1 MTKIV
6 IWAQSVCRSTMDLY
20 REVKRLRD
28 DVGVTVVLR
37 RDGRGEDVRK
47 LREAQGQGDYSD
59 VVDREWNG
67 KVERGIELLDLGA
80 VHVFSGYQACCA
92 VRELMVEAKR
102 RALRVVEYDEVPCEM
117 CLGVKGALKRIYYA
131 MVLPMRVRR
140 AVKAADLFISAS
152 GNMGMD
158 RLVRLGWKREAIVP
172 FGYASG
178 RLGVSGEGKFEPCR
192 GVEGIVREGDF
203 MNRVERVDRVEG
215 GRLGVR
221 SQELGDRSQGLA
233 VSGDGKFEPCRGV
246 EGERLAVSGQRLA
259 VEGRILRVLHTG
271 VEAKYRGVDV
281 LKRAAAS
288 LKRRGVELD
297 VKFTGGKV
305 DATQLPGLYEWADVV
320 VACGLCEPW
329 GMRVNDVLLE
339 GLPVVVSDGMGAA
352 MLCDEFGCGCVV
364 PKGDANAL
372 AAVLERCANDRE
384 FLAHLRSGA
393 KMAAAEI
400 TPEKRAKVWLNKV
413 MGE

>member
-1 MTKIV
+1 
-6 IWAQSVCRSTMDLY
+6 MDLY

-28 DVGVTVVLR
+28 DVAVRVILR
-37 RDGRGEDVRK
+37 ADERGEGVRK

-59 VVDREWNG
+59 VVDRVWDG
-67 KVERGIELLDLGA
+67 KVKSGIELLDLGA
-80 VHVFSGYQACCA
+80 VHVFSGYQACQA

-102 RALRVVEYDEVPCEM
+102 RALCVVEYDEAPCEM
-117 CLGVKGALKRIYYA
+117 CLGVKGALKRLYYA
-131 MVLPMRVRR
+131 MILPMRVRR

-152 GNMGMD
+152 GNMGME

-178 RLGVSGEGKFEPCR
+178 RLAVSGQR
-192 GVEGIVREGDF
+192 
-203 MNRVERVDRVEG
+203 
-215 GRLGVR
+215 
-221 SQELGDRSQGLA
+221 LA
-233 VSGDGKFEPCRGV
+233 VSEEGGFEPCRGV

-259 VEGRILRVLHTG
+259 VEGTGLRVLHTG
-271 VEAKYRGVDV
+271 IEAKYRGADV
-281 LKRAAAS
+281 LRRAAAS
-288 LKRRGVELD
+288 LKRRGVELE

-305 DATQLPGLYEWADVV
+305 DAVQLPGLYEWADVV
-320 VACGLCEPW
+320 VACGICEPW

-384 FLAHLRSGA
+384 FLAHLRRGA
-393 KMAAAEI
+393 KMAAEEI
-400 TPEKRAKVWLNKV
+400 TPEKRARVWINKV
-413 MGE
+413 LGE

>member
-59 VVDREWNG
+59 VVDREWDG
-67 KVERGIELLDLGA
+67 KFESGIELLDLGA
-80 VHVFSGYQACCA
+80 VHVFSGYQACRA
-92 VRELMVEAKR
+92 VRELMIEAKR
-102 RALRVVEYDEVPCEM
+102 RALRVVEYDEAPCEM
-117 CLGVKGALKRIYYA
+117 CLGVKGALKRLYYA
-131 MVLPMRVRR
+131 MILPMRVRR

-152 GNMGMD
+152 GNMGME

-192 GVEGIVREGDF
+192 GVEGIVREWDF
-203 MNRVERVDRVEG
+203 MNRVERVDRVDG

-221 SQELGDRSQGLA
+221 SQELGDRSQELG
-233 VSGDGKFEPCRGV
+233 VSDGG
-246 EGERLAVSGQRLA
+246 A
-259 VEGRILRVLHTG
+259 LRVLHTG

-281 LKRAAAS
+281 LKRAAES

-305 DATQLPGLYEWADVV
+305 DAAQLPGLYEWADIV

-372 AAVLERCANDRE
+372 AAVLERCANDRK

-393 KMAAAEI
+393 KMAAEEI

-413 MGE
+413 LGE

>member
-1 MTKIV
+1 MIRLV

-59 VVDREWNG
+59 VVDREWDG
-67 KVERGIELLDLGA
+67 KVESGIELLDLGA
-80 VHVFSGYQACCA
+80 VHVFSGYQVSAA
-92 VRELMVEAKR
+92 VRRLMVEAKR
-102 RALRVVEYDEVPCEM
+102 RGCRVVGYDEAPCEM
-117 CLGVKGALKRIYYA
+117 CLGVKGALKRLYYA
-131 MVLPMRVRR
+131 MILPMRVRR

-178 RLGVSGEGKFEPCR
+178 RLGVSG
-192 GVEGIVREGDF
+192 
-203 MNRVERVDRVEG
+203 
-215 GRLGVR
+215 
-221 SQELGDRSQGLA
+221 QQLA
-233 VSGDGKFEPCRGV
+233 VDGMG
-246 EGERLAVSGQRLA
+246 
-259 VEGRILRVLHTG
+259 LRVLHTG

-281 LKRAAAS
+281 LKRAAES

-305 DATQLPGLYEWADVV
+305 DAAQLPGLYKWADIV

-352 MLCDEFGCGCVV
+352 ILCDEFGCGCVV

-372 AAVLERCANDRE
+372 AAVLERCANDRK

-393 KMAAAEI
+393 KWAAEEI
-400 TPEKRAKVWLNKV
+400 TPEKRAKIWLNKV
-413 MGE
+413 LSE

>member
-59 VVDREWNG
+59 VVDREWDG
-67 KVERGIELLDLGA
+67 KVESGIELLDLGA
-80 VHVFSGYQACCA
+80 VHVFSGYQASRA
-92 VRELMVEAKR
+92 VRELMIEAKR
-102 RALRVVEYDEVPCEM
+102 RAFRVVEYDEAPCEM
-117 CLGVKGALKRIYYA
+117 CLGVKGALKRFYYA
-131 MVLPMRVRR
+131 MILPMRVGA
-140 AVKAADLFISAS
+140 AVRAADLFVSAS
-152 GNMGMD
+152 GNMGID
-158 RLVRLGWKREAIVP
+158 RLVRLGWRREQIVP

-178 RLGVSGEGKFEPCR
+178 RLGV
-192 GVEGIVREGDF
+192 RE
-203 MNRVERVDRVEG
+203 
-215 GRLGVR
+215 
-221 SQELGDRSQGLA
+221 QELGGRCLTQSHKGAEAQRSCMGLNGGLQNSESLSLC
-233 VSGDGKFEPCRGV
+233 VKSVDGEFG
-246 EGERLAVSGQRLA
+246 VSGQRLA
-259 VEGRILRVLHTG
+259 VEGTGLRVLHTG

-281 LKRAAAS
+281 LKRAVAS
-288 LKRRGVELD
+288 LKRRGVDVD

-305 DATQLPGLYEWADVV
+305 DAAELPGLYEWADVV

-339 GLPVVVSDGMGAA
+339 GVPVVVSDGMGAA
-352 MLCDEFGCGCVV
+352 MLCDAYGCGCVV
-364 PKGDANAL
+364 PKGDARAL

-384 FLAHLRSGA
+384 FYGHLKSGA
-393 KMAAAEI
+393 MKAAQALLPQNMAREWVD
-400 TPEKRAKVWLNKV
+400 KVV
-413 MGE
+413 G

>member
-59 VVDREWNG
+59 VVDREWDG
-67 KVERGIELLDLGA
+67 KVESGIELLHLGA
-80 VHVFSGYQACCA
+80 VHVFSGYQSCHA
-92 VRELMVEAKR
+92 VRDLMVEAKR
-102 RALRVVEYDEVPCEM
+102 RALRVVEYDEAPCEM
-117 CLGVKGALKRIYYA
+117 CLGVKGALKRLYYRF
-131 MVLPMRVRR
+131 VLPKKVQK
-140 AVKAADLFISAS
+140 AVSAADLFISAS

-172 FGYASG
+172 FGYVCG
-178 RLGVSGEGKFEPCR
+178 
-192 GVEGIVREGDF
+192 
-203 MNRVERVDRVEG
+203 
-215 GRLGVR
+215 
-221 SQELGDRSQGLA
+221 
-233 VSGDGKFEPCRGV
+233 
-246 EGERLAVSGQRLA
+246 RLAVSGQRLA
-259 VEGRILRVLHTG
+259 VEGTGLRVLHTG
-271 VEAKYRGVDV
+271 IEAKYRGVDV
-281 LKRAAAS
+281 LKRVATS
-288 LKRRGVELD
+288 LKRRGVELE

-305 DATQLPGLYEWADVV
+305 DAAQLPRLYEWADVV

-372 AAVLERCANDRE
+372 AAVLERCARDRE

-393 KMAAAEI
+393 KMAAEEI
-400 TPEKRAKVWLNKV
+400 APKKRARVWLDKV
-413 MGE
+413 LGE

>member
-67 KVERGIELLDLGA
+67 KVESGIELLDLGA
-80 VHVFSGYQACCA
+80 VHVFSGYQACRA
-92 VRELMVEAKR
+92 VRELMIEAKR
-102 RALRVVEYDEVPCEM
+102 RALRVVEYDEAPCEM
-117 CLGVKGALKRIYYA
+117 CLGVKGALKRLYYA
-131 MVLPMRVRR
+131 MILPMRVRR

-152 GNMGMD
+152 GNMGME

-178 RLGVSGEGKFEPCR
+178 KLGVSGQ
-192 GVEGIVREGDF
+192 GIRPLRVLATHRDASKPSDREA
-203 MNRVERVDRVEG
+203 E
-215 GRLGVR
+215 LGVR
-221 SQELGDRSQGLA
+221 VSAPCGCSQPIGARASRANARPSQELG
-233 VSGDGKFEPCRGV
+233 V
-246 EGERLAVSGQRLA
+246 EGTG
-259 VEGRILRVLHTG
+259 LRVLHTG

-288 LKRRGVELD
+288 LKRRGVELE

-305 DATQLPGLYEWADVV
+305 DAAQLPGLYEWADVV

-393 KMAAAEI
+393 KMAAVEI
-400 TPEKRAKVWLNKV
+400 APEKRAKIWLGKV
-413 MGE
+413 LGE

>member
-59 VVDREWNG
+59 VVDREWDG
-67 KVERGIELLDLGA
+67 KFESGIELLDLGA
-80 VHVFSGYQACCA
+80 VHIFSGYQACCA
-92 VRELMVEAKR
+92 VRELMIEAKR
-102 RALRVVEYDEVPCEM
+102 RALRVVEYDEAPCEM
-117 CLGVKGALKRIYYA
+117 CLGVKGALKRLYYA
-131 MVLPMRVRR
+131 MILPMRVRR

-152 GNMGMD
+152 GNMGME
-158 RLVRLGWKREAIVP
+158 RLVRLGWKREAIVS
-172 FGYASG
+172 FGYA
-178 RLGVSGEGKFEPCR
+178 C
-192 GVEGIVREGDF
+192 
-203 MNRVERVDRVEG
+203 

-221 SQELGDRSQGLA
+221 EQELGGRCLTQRHKDAEAQRGEENSESLSLC
-233 VSGDGKFEPCRGV
+233 VKSVDGELGV
-246 EGERLAVSGQRLA
+246 CGKGLAVSGQRLA
-259 VEGRILRVLHTG
+259 VEGRELRVLHTG

-288 LKRRGVELD
+288 LKRRGVDVD

-305 DATQLPGLYEWADVV
+305 DAAQLPGLYEWADVV

-393 KMAAAEI
+393 KMAVAEI
-400 TPEKRAKVWLNKV
+400 APEKRAKVWLGKV
-413 MGE
+413 LGE

>member
-1 MTKIV
+1 MIRLV

-59 VVDREWNG
+59 VVDREWDG
-67 KVERGIELLDLGA
+67 KFESGIELLDLGA
-80 VHVFSGYQACCA
+80 VHVFSGYQACRA

-102 RALRVVEYDEVPCEM
+102 RALRVVEYDEAPCEM
-117 CLGVKGALKRIYYA
+117 CLGVKGALKRLYYA
-131 MVLPMRVRR
+131 MILPMRVRR

-178 RLGVSGEGKFEPCR
+178 RLGVSG
-192 GVEGIVREGDF
+192 
-203 MNRVERVDRVEG
+203 
-215 GRLGVR
+215 
-221 SQELGDRSQGLA
+221 QQLA
-233 VSGDGKFEPCRGV
+233 VDGMG
-246 EGERLAVSGQRLA
+246 
-259 VEGRILRVLHTG
+259 LRVLHTG

-288 LKRRGVELD
+288 LKRRGVELE

-305 DATQLPGLYEWADVV
+305 DAAELPGLYEWADVV

-339 GLPVVVSDGMGAA
+339 GVPVVVSDGMGAA

-372 AAVLERCANDRE
+372 AAVLERCANDRK

-393 KMAAAEI
+393 KWAAEEI
-400 TPEKRAKVWLNKV
+400 TPEKRAKIWLNKV
-413 MGE
+413 LSE

>member
-59 VVDREWNG
+59 VVDREWDG
-67 KVERGIELLDLGA
+67 KFESGVELLDLGA
-80 VHVFSGYQACCA
+80 VHVFSGYQVNRA

-102 RALRVVEYDEVPCEM
+102 RALRVVEYDEAPCEM
-117 CLGVKGALKRIYYA
+117 CVGVKGALKRLYYA

-178 RLGVSGEGKFEPCR
+178 GFGEWGTGNGELEMGR
-192 GVEGIVREGDF
+192 G
-203 MNRVERVDRVEG
+203 
-215 GRLGVR
+215 
-221 SQELGDRSQGLA
+221 
-233 VSGDGKFEPCRGV
+233 
-246 EGERLAVSGQRLA
+246 
-259 VEGRILRVLHTG
+259 LRVLHTG

-288 LKRRGVELD
+288 LKRRGVELE
-297 VKFTGGKV
+297 VKFAGGKV
-305 DATQLPGLYEWADVV
+305 DAAQLPRLYEWADVV

-329 GMRVNDVLLE
+329 GMRVNDVLFE
-339 GLPVVVSDGMGAA
+339 GIPVVVSDGMGAA

-400 TPEKRAKVWLNKV
+400 APEKRAKVWLGKV
-413 MGE
+413 LGE

>member
-1 MTKIV
+1 MTKVV

-20 REVKRLRD
+20 REVKKLRD
-28 DVGVTVVLR
+28 DIGVTVVLR
-37 RDGRGEDVRK
+37 HDERGEDVRK

-59 VVDREWNG
+59 VVDREWDGEFNS
-67 KVERGIELLDLGA
+67 GIEFLDLGA
-80 VHVFSGYQACCA
+80 VHVFSGYQASRA

-102 RALRVVEYDEVPCEM
+102 RGKRVVEYDEAPCEM
-117 CLGVKGALKRIYYA
+117 CLGFKAWLKRLYYRF
-131 MVLPMRVRR
+131 VLPKKVQK
-140 AVKAADLFISAS
+140 AVSAADLFISAS

-172 FGYASG
+172 FGY
-178 RLGVSGEGKFEPCR
+178 VSGK
-192 GVEGIVREGDF
+192 
-203 MNRVERVDRVEG
+203 
-215 GRLGVR
+215 
-221 SQELGDRSQGLA
+221 LA
-233 VSGDGKFEPCRGV
+233 VSSQ
-246 EGERLAVSGQRLA
+246 RLAVSGQQLE
-259 VEGRILRVLHTG
+259 VEGMGLRVLHTG
-271 VEAKYRGVDV
+271 IEAKYRGVDV
-281 LKRAAAS
+281 LKRAAMS
-288 LKRRGVELD
+288 LKRRGVELE

-305 DATQLPGLYEWADVV
+305 DAAQLSGLYEWADIV

-393 KMAAAEI
+393 KMAAEEI
-400 TPEKRAKVWLNKV
+400 APEKRAKVWLNKV
-413 MGE
+413 LGE

>member
-1 MTKIV
+1 
-6 IWAQSVCRSTMDLY
+6 
-20 REVKRLRD
+20 
-28 DVGVTVVLR
+28 
-37 RDGRGEDVRK
+37 
-47 LREAQGQGDYSD
+47 
-59 VVDREWNG
+59 
-67 KVERGIELLDLGA
+67 
-80 VHVFSGYQACCA
+80 
-92 VRELMVEAKR
+92 
-102 RALRVVEYDEVPCEM
+102 M
-117 CLGVKGALKRIYYA
+117 CLGVKGALKRLYYA
-131 MVLPMRVRR
+131 MILPMRVRR

-178 RLGVSGEGKFEPCR
+178 RLAVSGEGKFEPCR

-203 MNRVERVDRVEG
+203 MNRVERVDRV
-215 GRLGVR
+215 
-221 SQELGDRSQGLA
+221 
-233 VSGDGKFEPCRGV
+233 DGEFG
-246 EGERLAVSGQRLA
+246 VSGQQLA

-305 DATQLPGLYEWADVV
+305 DVTQLSGLYEWADIV

-372 AAVLERCANDRE
+372 AAVLERCANDRK
-384 FLAHLRSGA
+384 FLAHLMSGA

-400 TPEKRAKVWLNKV
+400 TPEKRAKVWINKV
-413 MGE
+413 LGE

>member
-59 VVDREWNG
+59 VVDREWDG
-67 KVERGIELLDLGA
+67 KVESGIELLDLGA
-80 VHVFSGYQACCA
+80 VHVFSGYQACRA
-92 VRELMVEAKR
+92 IRELMIEAKR
-102 RALRVVEYDEVPCEM
+102 RALRVVEYDEAPCEM
-117 CLGVKGALKRIYYA
+117 CLGVKGALKRLYYA
-131 MVLPMRVRR
+131 MILPMRVRR

-152 GNMGMD
+152 GNMGME

-172 FGYASG
+172 FGYACG

-192 GVEGIVREGDF
+192 GV
-203 MNRVERVDRVEG
+203 
-215 GRLGVR
+215 
-221 SQELGDRSQGLA
+221 A
-233 VSGDGKFEPCRGV
+233 
-246 EGERLAVSGQRLA
+246 GERLAV
-259 VEGRILRVLHTG
+259 EGMGLRVLHTG

-288 LKRRGVELD
+288 LKRRGVDVE

-305 DATQLPGLYEWADVV
+305 DAAQLPGLYEWADVV

-393 KMAAAEI
+393 KMAAVEI
-400 TPEKRAKVWLNKV
+400 APEKRAKVWLGKV
-413 MGE
+413 LGE

>member
-1 MTKIV
+1 MTKVV

-37 RDGRGEDVRK
+37 SDGRGEDVRK

-59 VVDREWNG
+59 VVDRVWDG
-67 KVERGIELLDLGA
+67 KVKSGIEFLNLGT
-80 VHVFSGYQACCA
+80 VHVFSGYQACRA

-102 RALRVVEYDEVPCEM
+102 RALRVVEYDEAPCEM
-117 CLGVKGALKRIYYA
+117 CLGVKGALKRLYYA
-131 MVLPMRVRR
+131 MILPMRVRG

-152 GNMGMD
+152 GNMGME

-178 RLGVSGEGKFEPCR
+178 RLAVSGQQLAVSGQ
-192 GVEGIVREGDF
+192 
-203 MNRVERVDRVEG
+203 
-215 GRLGVR
+215 RLR
-221 SQELGDRSQGLA
+221 

-246 EGERLAVSGQRLA
+246 EEERLAVSGQRLA

-271 VEAKYRGVDV
+271 IEAKYRGVDV

-288 LKRRGVELD
+288 LKRRGVEFE

-305 DATQLPGLYEWADVV
+305 DAAQLPGLYEWADVV
-320 VACGLCEPW
+320 VSCGLCEPW
-329 GMRVNDVLLE
+329 GMRVNDVILE

-372 AAVLERCANDRE
+372 AAVLERCARDRE

-393 KMAAAEI
+393 KMAAEEI

-413 MGE
+413 LGE

>member
-59 VVDREWNG
+59 VVDREWDG
-67 KVERGIELLDLGA
+67 KFESGVELLDLGA
-80 VHVFSGYQACCA
+80 VHVFSGYQVNRA

-102 RALRVVEYDEVPCEM
+102 RALRVVEYDEAPCEM
-117 CLGVKGALKRIYYA
+117 CVGVKGALKRLYYA
-131 MVLPMRVRR
+131 VVLPMRVRR
-140 AVKAADLFISAS
+140 AVEAADLFISAS
-152 GNMGMD
+152 GNMGME
-158 RLVRLGWKREAIVP
+158 RLVRLGWKREAIEP

-178 RLGVSGEGKFEPCR
+178 RGSDV
-192 GVEGIVREGDF
+192 GVEGSGRGRD
-203 MNRVERVDRVEG
+203 VE
-215 GRLGVR
+215 
-221 SQELGDRSQGLA
+221 
-233 VSGDGKFEPCRGV
+233 
-246 EGERLAVSGQRLA
+246 
-259 VEGRILRVLHTG
+259 VEGRELRVLHTG

-288 LKRRGVELD
+288 LKRRGVELE

-305 DATQLPGLYEWADVV
+305 DAAQLPRLYEWADVV

-339 GLPVVVSDGMGAA
+339 GIPVVVSDGMGAA

-372 AAVLERCANDRE
+372 AAVLERCANDRG

-400 TPEKRAKVWLNKV
+400 APEKRAKVWLGKV
-413 MGE
+413 LGE

>member
-59 VVDREWNG
+59 VVDRVWDG
-67 KVERGIELLDLGA
+67 KFESGVELLDLGA
-80 VHVFSGYQACCA
+80 VHVFSGYQVNRA

-102 RALRVVEYDEVPCEM
+102 RALRVVEYDEAPCEM
-117 CLGVKGALKRIYYA
+117 CVGVKGALKRFYYA
-131 MVLPMRVRR
+131 MILPMRVRR
-140 AVKAADLFISAS
+140 VVEAADLFISAS
-152 GNMGMD
+152 GNMGME
-158 RLVRLGWKREAIVP
+158 RLVRLGWKREAIVQ

-178 RLGVSGEGKFEPCR
+178 KLG
-192 GVEGIVREGDF
+192 
-203 MNRVERVDRVEG
+203 
-215 GRLGVR
+215 
-221 SQELGDRSQGLA
+221 ELG
-233 VSGDGKFEPCRGV
+233 SGKWEAG
-246 EGERLAVSGQRLA
+246 SG
-259 VEGRILRVLHTG
+259 LRVLHTG

-288 LKRRGVELD
+288 LKRRGVDVE

-305 DATQLPGLYEWADVV
+305 DAAQLPRLYEWADVV

-339 GLPVVVSDGMGAA
+339 GIPVVVSDGMGAA

-372 AAVLERCANDRE
+372 AAVLERCARDRG
-384 FLAHLRSGA
+384 FLTHLRSGA
-393 KMAAAEI
+393 KRAAAEI
-400 TPEKRAKVWLNKV
+400 APEKRAKVWLGKV
-413 MGE
+413 LGE

>member
-28 DVGVTVVLR
+28 DVDVTVVLR

-59 VVDREWNG
+59 VVDRVWDG
-67 KVERGIELLDLGA
+67 KVESGIELLDLGA
-80 VHVFSGYQACCA
+80 VHVFSGYQANRA
-92 VRELMVEAKR
+92 VRELMIEAKR
-102 RALRVVEYDEVPCEM
+102 RALRVVEYDEAPCEM
-117 CLGVKGALKRIYYA
+117 CLGVKGALKRLYYA
-131 MVLPMRVRR
+131 MVLPMRVGA
-140 AVKAADLFISAS
+140 AVRAADLFISAS
-152 GNMGMD
+152 GNMGID
-158 RLVRLGWKREAIVP
+158 RLVRLGWRREQIVP

-178 RLGVSGEGKFEPCR
+178 RLGVSG
-192 GVEGIVREGDF
+192 
-203 MNRVERVDRVEG
+203 
-215 GRLGVR
+215 
-221 SQELGDRSQGLA
+221 QQ
-233 VSGDGKFEPCRGV
+233 
-246 EGERLAVSGQRLA
+246 LA
-259 VEGRILRVLHTG
+259 VEGRGLRVLHTG

-281 LKRAAAS
+281 LKRAVAS
-288 LKRRGVELD
+288 LKRRGVELE

-305 DATQLPGLYEWADVV
+305 DAAQLPGLYEWADVV

-339 GLPVVVSDGMGAA
+339 GVPVVVSDGMGAA
-352 MLCDEFGCGCVV
+352 MLCDAYGCGCVV

-400 TPEKRAKVWLNKV
+400 VPEKRAKVWLGKV
-413 MGE
+413 LGE

>member
-1 MTKIV
+1 
-6 IWAQSVCRSTMDLY
+6 
-20 REVKRLRD
+20 
-28 DVGVTVVLR
+28 
-37 RDGRGEDVRK
+37 
-47 LREAQGQGDYSD
+47 
-59 VVDREWNG
+59 
-67 KVERGIELLDLGA
+67 
-80 VHVFSGYQACCA
+80 
-92 VRELMVEAKR
+92 MVEAKR
-102 RALRVVEYDEVPCEM
+102 RALCVVEYDEAPCEM
-117 CLGVKGALKRIYYA
+117 CLGVKGALKRLYYA
-131 MVLPMRVRR
+131 MILPMRVRR

-152 GNMGMD
+152 GNMGME

-172 FGYASG
+172 FGYA
-178 RLGVSGEGKFEPCR
+178 C
-192 GVEGIVREGDF
+192 
-203 MNRVERVDRVEG
+203 

-221 SQELGDRSQGLA
+221 SQELGVRVSAPCGCSQPIGTRASRATARPSQEL
-233 VSGDGKFEPCRGV
+233 GV
-246 EGERLAVSGQRLA
+246 RDVA
-259 VEGRILRVLHTG
+259 VEGTGLRVLHTG

-288 LKRRGVELD
+288 LKGRGVELV

-305 DATQLPGLYEWADVV
+305 DAAQLPGFYEWADVV

-393 KMAAAEI
+393 KMAVEEI
-400 TPEKRAKVWLNKV
+400 TPEKRARVWINKV
-413 MGE
+413 LGE

>member
-1 MTKIV
+1 MTKVV

-59 VVDREWNG
+59 VVDRVWDG
-67 KVERGIELLDLGA
+67 KVKSGIEFLNLGT
-80 VHVFSGYQACCA
+80 VHVFSGYQACRA

-102 RALRVVEYDEVPCEM
+102 RALRVVEYDEAPCEM
-117 CLGVKGALKRIYYA
+117 CLGVKGALKRLYYA
-131 MVLPMRVRR
+131 MVLPMRVRG

-152 GNMGMD
+152 GNMGME

-178 RLGVSGEGKFEPCR
+178 RL
-192 GVEGIVREGDF
+192 
-203 MNRVERVDRVEG
+203 
-215 GRLGVR
+215 
-221 SQELGDRSQGLA
+221 A
-233 VSGDGKFEPCRGV
+233 VSGRQ
-246 EGERLAVSGQRLA
+246 LAVSGQRLA

-271 VEAKYRGVDV
+271 IEAKYRGVDV

-288 LKRRGVELD
+288 LKRRGVEFE

-305 DATQLPGLYEWADVV
+305 DASELPGLYEWADIV

-329 GMRVNDVLLE
+329 GMRVNDVLLA

-372 AAVLERCANDRE
+372 AAVLERCAKDCE
-384 FLAHLRSGA
+384 FLAHLRSGV
-393 KMAAAEI
+393 KRAAAEI
-400 TPEKRAKVWLNKV
+400 APEKRAKVLLNKV
-413 MGE
+413 LGE

>member
-6 IWAQSVCRSTMDLY
+6 IWVQSVCRSTMDLY

-59 VVDREWNG
+59 VVDREWDG
-67 KVERGIELLDLGA
+67 KFESGIELLDLGA
-80 VHVFSGYQACCA
+80 VHVFSGYQASRA
-92 VRELMVEAKR
+92 VRELMIEAKR
-102 RALRVVEYDEVPCEM
+102 RALRVVEYDEAPCEM
-117 CLGVKGALKRIYYA
+117 CLGVKGALKRLYYA
-131 MVLPMRVRR
+131 MILPMRVRR
-140 AVKAADLFISAS
+140 AVQAADLFISAS

-158 RLVRLGWKREAIVP
+158 RLVRLGWKREQIVP
-172 FGYASG
+172 FGYACGKRDEGTGNGELEMG
-178 RLGVSGEGKFEPCR
+178 RG
-192 GVEGIVREGDF
+192 
-203 MNRVERVDRVEG
+203 
-215 GRLGVR
+215 
-221 SQELGDRSQGLA
+221 
-233 VSGDGKFEPCRGV
+233 
-246 EGERLAVSGQRLA
+246 
-259 VEGRILRVLHTG
+259 LRVLHTG

-281 LKRAAAS
+281 LKRVAAS
-288 LKRRGVELD
+288 LKRRGVELE

-305 DATQLPGLYEWADVV
+305 DAAQLPGLYEWADVV

-393 KMAAAEI
+393 KMAAVEI
-400 TPEKRAKVWLNKV
+400 APEKRAKIWLGKV
-413 MGE
+413 LGE

>member
-59 VVDREWNG
+59 VVDRVWDG
-67 KVERGIELLDLGA
+67 KFESGVELLDLGA
-80 VHVFSGYQACCA
+80 VHVFSGYQVNHA

-102 RALRVVEYDEVPCEM
+102 RALRVVEYDEAPCEM
-117 CLGVKGALKRIYYA
+117 CVGVKGVLKRLYYA
-131 MVLPMRVRR
+131 MILPMMVRR
-140 AVKAADLFISAS
+140 AVEAADLFISAS

-172 FGYASG
+172 FGYTSG
-178 RLGVSGEGKFEPCR
+178 GFGEWGTGTGELER
-192 GVEGIVREGDF
+192 G
-203 MNRVERVDRVEG
+203 
-215 GRLGVR
+215 
-221 SQELGDRSQGLA
+221 
-233 VSGDGKFEPCRGV
+233 RG
-246 EGERLAVSGQRLA
+246 
-259 VEGRILRVLHTG
+259 LRVLHTG

-288 LKRRGVELD
+288 LKRRGVELE

-305 DATQLPGLYEWADVV
+305 DAAQLPRLYEWADVV

-339 GLPVVVSDGMGAA
+339 GIPVVVSDGMGAA

-372 AAVLERCANDRE
+372 AAVLERCANDRG

-400 TPEKRAKVWLNKV
+400 APEKRAKVWLGKV
-413 MGE
+413 LGE

>member
-28 DVGVTVVLR
+28 DVDVTVVLR

-59 VVDREWNG
+59 VVDREWDG
-67 KVERGIELLDLGA
+67 KIESGIELLDLGA
-80 VHVFSGYQACCA
+80 VHVFSGYQASRA
-92 VRELMVEAKR
+92 VRELMIEAKR
-102 RALRVVEYDEVPCEM
+102 RALRVVGYDEAPCEM
-117 CLGVKGALKRIYYA
+117 CLGVKGALKRLYYA
-131 MVLPMRVRR
+131 MILPMRVRR

-152 GNMGMD
+152 GNMGME

-172 FGYASG
+172 FGYAC
-178 RLGVSGEGKFEPCR
+178 GKW
-192 GVEGIVREGDF
+192 
-203 MNRVERVDRVEG
+203 
-215 GRLGVR
+215 
-221 SQELGDRSQGLA
+221 ELGKGKREMG
-233 VSGDGKFEPCRGV
+233 SG
-246 EGERLAVSGQRLA
+246 
-259 VEGRILRVLHTG
+259 LRVLHTG

-288 LKRRGVELD
+288 LKRRGVELE

-305 DATQLPGLYEWADVV
+305 DAAQLPGLYEWADVV
-320 VACGLCEPW
+320 VACGFCEPW

-372 AAVLERCANDRE
+372 VAVLERCANDRE

-400 TPEKRAKVWLNKV
+400 APEKRAKVWLGKV
-413 MGE
+413 LGE